1 MKDKKKLLKTLHLIL
16 TALLLT
22 GCGWFGENTEP
33 LNESYEAGKKALSEG
48 QYDVAKSHFRQI
60 TPNSPFYPQAVWML
74 QKVPFKKGVASYEQ
88 KKYQIAISEL
98 SKVPVHSPDYVETQ
112 RYIKL
117 ANYAM
122 LNDQYTKSSA
132 KERIVLLR
140 EMFAIANEL
149 EDSSLVLA
157 NVNLI
162 EEGLKQADSAGK
174 TRDLLNLLSEV
185 LSVNKE
191 PELQQKALNY
201 LLTDFEKLYG
211 QPELRPDVFRM
222 IGNIKMELM

>member
-16 TALLLT
+16 TVLLLT